1 MEHRDRP
8 IIIAGPCSAESRGQL
23 REATEAISSLPQVK
37 MIRAGVWKPRT
48 RPGGFEGMGEEALQ
62 WMQVLTKEF
71 GVEYCCEV
79 ARPEHVALCQRYGI
93 RAVWL
98 GARTTGNPFMVEEIC
113 EAMRGSGMEV
123 MVKNPMSPDLKLWVG
138 AVERVQLAGAQ
149 EVMAVHRGFDV
160 YNNEGLRNAPMWELA
175 LRLRRELPEVP
186 LLCDPSHLGGSRE
199 RVEALSLAAMQL
211 GYDGLMVEV
220 HPHPTLAL
228 TDAAQ
233 QLTPGELAT
242 LLDNIKEQK
251 HQATDAEALRL
262 TPLRRQM
269 DDVDHE
275 LLRLLGRR
283 MELSREIA
291 GVKRETGM
299 SVYQSKRWEEV
310 LADRLRLAE
319 TLGLDSDFVREL
331 LEKIHGE
338 SVRVQMKG

>member
-62 WMQVLTKEF
+62 WMQELTKEY

-98 GARTTGNPFMVEEIC
+98 GARTTGNPFMVEEISA
-113 EAMRGSGMEV
+113 EMRGSGMRA

-138 AVERVQLAGAQ
+138 AIERVQLAGAQ

-186 LLCDPSHLGGSRE
+186 LLCDPSHMGGSRE

-233 QLTPGELAT
+233 QLSPSEL
-242 LLDNIKEQK
+242 
-251 HQATDAEALRL
+251 EALLTKIANQHLNSGDTGAQRL
-262 TPLRRQM
+262 TPLRQQM

-283 MELSREIA
+283 MELSRQIA
-291 GVKRETGM
+291 SVKRQVGM
-299 SVYQSKRWEEV
+299 TVYQSKRWEEV

-319 TLGLDSDFVREL
+319 TLGLDPAFVQEL

-338 SVRVQMKG
+338 SVRVQL